1 MKHSAFCFIF
11 CFRKK
16 TSGGVRRLGLNRDQ
30 EWKAGLGKEVIK
42 AKLGHRVYGRRA
54 DLGGIPRQTQKI
66 CAQWICAVRK
76 REESGYLSWKTR

>member
-1 MKHSAFCFIF
+1 M
-11 CFRKK
+11 
-16 TSGGVRRLGLNRDQ
+16 NRDQ

-54 DLGGIPRQTQKI
+54 DLGGIPRQTQKM

-76 REESGYLSWKTR
+76 REESG